1 MIGNRAEREGED
13 PLSLAESYERANDS
27 LVKRN
32 CKTCEWYKTLPPSEQ
47 EYFDD
52 RVREALISRGNMQRL
67 RRAVLAEGHEVARS
81 TFHGHVH
88 EHHLELAA
96 QRRKSL

>member
-1 MIGNRAEREGED
+1 VA
-13 PLSLAESYERANDS
+13 LSDYYETANNS

-32 CKTCEWYKTLPPSEQ
+32 CRTCEWYKSLPPGDQ
-47 EYFDD
+47 DFFDEK
-52 RVREALISRGNMQRL
+52 VREALTSRGNMQRL
-67 RRAVLAEGHEVARS
+67 RRTVIAAGLSVARS

-96 QRRKSL
+96 ARQENT

>member
-1 MIGNRAEREGED
+1 M
-13 PLSLAESYERANDS
+13 SLMKSYEKANDA
-27 LVKRN
+27 LVKRT
-32 CKTCEWYKTLPPSEQ
+32 CKTCDWYGTLEPEEQ
-47 EYFDD
+47 DFFDEK
-52 RVREALISRGNMQRL
+52 VKEALLTRGNMQRL

-96 QRRKSL
+96 ARRGNRS

>member
-1 MIGNRAEREGED
+1 MLVS
-13 PLSLAESYERANDS
+13 LSESYDRANDS
-27 LVKRN
+27 LVRRG
-32 CKTCEWYKTLPPSEQ
+32 CKTCDWYRSLPPDEQ
-47 EYFDD
+47 DFFDEK
-52 RVREALISRGNMQRL
+52 VRDSLLTRGDMQRL

-96 QRRKSL
+96 TRRAGEL